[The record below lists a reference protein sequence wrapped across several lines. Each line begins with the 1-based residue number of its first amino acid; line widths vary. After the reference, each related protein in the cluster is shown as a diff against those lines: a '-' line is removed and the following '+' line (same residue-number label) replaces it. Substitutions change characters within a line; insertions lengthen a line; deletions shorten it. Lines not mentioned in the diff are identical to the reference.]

1 MIHRGDPSWLAAHKC
16 SPQVQYHQHLQATNR
31 SPSGSIDPIRQ
42 QHMDRN
48 LHRQQHKR
56 SSAATPIA
64 AHCALRPSPIQP
76 TRGEE
81 DKRARAEATRS
92 TGDGRASDKGSAG
105 GFGFGR
111 ASTRSHGGAAKGRGE
126 QSGGWPAGGGG
137 GAGARL
143 HRGRPPSAD
152 RRRPP
157 SADRRRLGA
166 EEEAAGTPG
175 VEDGARSLRMT
186 DGIFLLPPSWA
197 H

>member
-1 MIHRGDPSWLAAHKC
+1 MSRCTTECQYYTTSNRDQSGQIS
-16 SPQVQYHQHLQATNR
+16 SPN
-31 SPSGSIDPIRQ
+31 S
-42 QHMDRN
+42 
-48 LHRQQHKR
+48 
-56 SSAATPIA
+56 TPIQ
-64 AHCALRPSPIQP
+64 SS
-76 TRGEE
+76 RGEEE

-143 HRGRPPSAD
+143 NQG
-152 RRRPP
+152 RPP

-166 EEEAAGTPG
+166 EEEAAGTRG